1 MGSNVLVLWGQSTW
15 YYLICT
21 MISQLKVLRTTIELV
36 ALILFIYQS
45 KVALSKYFESPNIVV
60 SSEAP
65 ANQVLKPRYAF

>member
-1 MGSNVLVLWGQSTW
+1 
-15 YYLICT
+15 

-65 ANQVLKPRYAF
+65 ATEVLKPRYAF